1 MSYFDKAFYDIFLCF
16 RLQGDVKSD
25 QRDKRGVSATKNA
38 KSLLG
43 KV

>member
-1 MSYFDKAFYDIFLCF
+1 MVIKNMFYDIFLCF